1 MPAPEGNDHA
11 LGNPGGGAPEGNENA
26 VGNAGGDGGP
36 PGNVN
41 PATHGLKADPT
52 NLLDSLREN
61 DAEAVEW
68 IEQRY
73 EGYLEAAPFGRDHPD
88 ADVLQDLVVQQYA
101 VRRALHRQVG
111 EGMVIP
117 DTEAVS
123 GGEKFELKG
132 ENPVNLPLDRA
143 LRTINNQ
150 LKALGVRTEEP
161 QTAIAIGEFEA
172 SSDDLT
178 IRATDVSGAE
188 SEGGTNDG

>member
-1 MPAPEGNDHA
+1 MPAPEGNDFA
-11 LGNPGGGAPEGNENA
+11 VENDGGPPEGNDNA
-26 VGNAGGDGGP
+26 LGNAGGEGGP
-36 PGNVN
+36 PGNAKAV
-41 PATHGLKADPT
+41 THGLKADPT
-52 NLLDSLREN
+52 NLLENLRET
-61 DAEAVEW
+61 DPEAVEW
-68 IEQRY
+68 IEDRY
-73 EGYLEAAPFGRDHPD
+73 EGYLDAAPFGRDHPD
-88 ADVLQDLVVQQYA
+88 ADVLQDLVIQQYA
-101 VRRALHRQVG
+101 VRRALHQQVG

-178 IRATDVSGAE
+178 IRATDVSGGE
-188 SEGGTNDG
+188 SGEGVNDD